1 MSTRN
6 HQILFIEQ
14 GAADVRECE
23 MPAAGPEE
31 LLIRA
36 RVSMLSPGTERA
48 WLLGLAN
55 TTPRYPQGSGYSHI
69 GEVVAVGAG
78 VEGWRVGDRVAS
90 QARHTMYAAVP
101 AHNCSRVPAELS
113 DERAA
118 YFRLSSIAMQAVR
131 KARIELGEPVAVI
144 GCGLVGLLAMQLA
157 RLNGGL
163 PVLSVDK
170 EIRRLEFAAALNAD
184 AALPADEG
192 LNAALR
198 EQCDGEEPAVVIE
211 ATGHPEAIPTAFD
224 LARFGGRVVLLGS
237 TRGETEA
244 VNFYRD
250 VHKKGLT
257 VLGAH
262 ESARPRHDSAPGWW
276 THQADQATALKLIA
290 AGRLVVDPLTTH
302 RFAWWDAASAYAT
315 LIRWNPGMLGTILDW
330 QAESRGPATSP

>member
-1 MSTRN
+1 MSSRN
-6 HQILFIEQ
+6 YQVLFVEHGI
-14 GAADVRECE
+14 ADVRACE
-23 MPAAGPEE
+23 MPKAGPEE

-36 RVSMLSPGTERA
+36 HVSLLSPGTERA

-55 TTPRYPQGSGYSHI
+55 TAPRYPQGSGYSHI
-69 GEVVAVGAG
+69 GEIVAVGDG
-78 VEGWRVGDRVAS
+78 VDGWQVGDRVAS
-90 QARHTMYAAVP
+90 RARHRLYAAVP
-101 AHNCSRVPAELS
+101 ANMCSPVPDGLTN
-113 DERAA
+113 ERAA
-118 YFRLSSIAMQAVR
+118 FFRLTSIAMQAVR

-144 GCGLVGLLAMQLA
+144 GCGLIGLLAMQLA

-163 PVLSVDK
+163 PVLSIDK
-170 EIRRLEFAAALNAD
+170 DPRRLEFARALNVD
-184 AALPADEG
+184 AALAADES
-192 LNAALR
+192 LKSALR
-198 EQCDGEEPAVVIE
+198 AQCGGEEPAVVIE

-262 ESARPRHDSAPGWW
+262 ESARPQLDSAPGWW
-276 THQADQATALKLIA
+276 THQADQATSLKLLA

-302 RFAWWDAASAYAT
+302 RFAWQDAASAYAT
-315 LIRWNPGMLGTILDW
+315 LIRWEPGMLGTILDW
-330 QAESRGPATSP
+330 QA

>member
-6 HQILFIEQ
+6 YQVLFVEH
-14 GAADVRECE
+14 GVADVRACE
-23 MPAAGPEE
+23 MPTAGTGE

-36 RVSMLSPGTERA
+36 HVSLLSPGTERA

-55 TTPRYPQGSGYSHI
+55 TAPRYPQGSGYSHI
-69 GEVVAVGAG
+69 GEVVAVGDG
-78 VEGWRVGDRVAS
+78 VDGWQVGDRVAS
-90 QARHTMYAAVP
+90 QARHCMYAAAPAQMCSPVP
-101 AHNCSRVPAELS
+101 DGLTN
-113 DERAA
+113 ERAA
-118 YFRLSSIAMQAVR
+118 FFRLSSIAMQAVR

-144 GCGLVGLLAMQLA
+144 GCGLIGLLAMQLA

-163 PVLSVDK
+163 PVLSIDK
-170 EIRRLEFAAALNAD
+170 DPRRLEFARALNVD
-184 AALPADEG
+184 AALAADDS
-192 LNAALR
+192 LKSALR
-198 EQCDGEEPAVVIE
+198 AHCGGEEPAVVIE

-262 ESARPRHDSAPGWW
+262 ESARPRQDSAPGWW
-276 THQADQATALKLIA
+276 THQADQATALKLLA

-302 RFAWWDAASAYAT
+302 RFAWQDAASAYAT
-315 LIRWNPGMLGTILDW
+315 LIRWEPGMLGTILDW
-330 QAESRGPATSP
+330 QA

>member
-1 MSTRN
+1 MSESN
-6 HQILFIEQ
+6 YQVLFVEQ
-14 GAADVRECE
+14 GVVKVEECE
-23 MPAAGPEE
+23 MPEASAGE
-31 LLIRA
+31 LLVRGRLSLI
-36 RVSMLSPGTERA
+36 SPGTERA
-48 WLLGLAN
+48 FLLGLAN
-55 TTPRYPQGSGYSHI
+55 TSAHYPQPTGYSHI

-78 VEGWRVGDRVAS
+78 VEGWEVGDRVAS
-90 QARHTMYAAVP
+90 QANHCLYATPRVELCSHVP
-101 AHNCSRVPAELS
+101 AGLP

-118 YFRLSSIAMQAVR
+118 FFRLISIAMQAVR

-144 GCGLVGLLAMQLA
+144 GCGLIGLLAMQLA

-163 PVLSVDK
+163 PVASIDK
-170 EIRRLEFAAALNAD
+170 DADRLAFAELLDAD
-184 AALPADEG
+184 VVLPADEG
-192 LNAALR
+192 LKTALR
-198 EQCDGEEPAVVIE
+198 ERFLGEEPAVVFE

-276 THQADQATALKLIA
+276 THLADQATALKLLA
-290 AGRLVVDPLTTH
+290 AGRLVVDPLMTH
-302 RFAWWDAASAYAT
+302 RFDGRDASSAYAM
-315 LIRWNPGMLGTILDW
+315 LMRWEPGMLGTILDW
-330 QAESRGPATSP
+330 QAE